1 MLCRPRGWL
10 AGTVAILSLACGTTQ
25 SGDDAGDGGQSGI
38 AGSTARGGSSSGTAG
53 AGGNATGGTSG
64 NAGTGA
70 GAASGSGSAGTSS
83 SVTWSEHVAP
93 LVFRE
98 CVGCHREGGIG
109 SFSMTTYAEAAR
121 NAAAMADATAVR
133 YMPPMP
139 VDNSGDCNTY
149 SNARWLNDGEI
160 ALLAAWDAAGAP
172 EGDPART
179 PPVPQPAGG
188 LDRVDLTL
196 DAGTAYT
203 PNPTRS
209 DDYRCF
215 VVDPGTSSDAFVTG
229 YEVLPGDPRIVHHVI
244 VYAPNDDEEAVAAEA
259 LDAGEPGLGYTCFG
273 SSGVDATPLVLWA
286 PGGGAIQLPN
296 DTGLPMIA
304 GRKLVMQ
311 VHYNVAGGT
320 YPDQTVVRLQTKAA
334 VGHPAAF
341 LPIPNT
347 RLQLPPGQLLV
358 ESTRTLD
365 LADQPLDIT
374 IHGVLPHMHTL
385 GRTLKL
391 TGSIGG
397 ADQCVTWVDR
407 WDFNW
412 QGAWWYDTPL
422 SGSTSS
428 LTLTCGY
435 DTRER
440 TETVTWGEGTQDEMC
455 LAYLYVTA
463 R

>member
-1 MLCRPRGWL
+1 
-10 AGTVAILSLACGTTQ
+10 
-25 SGDDAGDGGQSGI
+25 
-38 AGSTARGGSSSGTAG
+38 
-53 AGGNATGGTSG
+53 
-64 NAGTGA
+64 
-70 GAASGSGSAGTSS
+70 
-83 SVTWSEHVAP
+83 
-93 LVFRE
+93 
-98 CVGCHREGGIG
+98 
-109 SFSMTTYAEAAR
+109 
-121 NAAAMADATAVR
+121 
-133 YMPPMP
+133 
-139 VDNSGDCNTY
+139 
-149 SNARWLNDGEI
+149 
-160 ALLAAWDAAGAP
+160 
-172 EGDPART
+172 
-179 PPVPQPAGG
+179 
-188 LDRVDLTL
+188 
-196 DAGTAYT
+196 
-203 PNPTRS
+203 
-209 DDYRCF
+209 
-215 VVDPGTSSDAFVTG
+215 
-229 YEVLPGDPRIVHHVI
+229 
-244 VYAPNDDEEAVAAEA
+244 
-259 LDAGEPGLGYTCFG
+259 
-273 SSGVDATPLVLWA
+273 
-286 PGGGAIQLPN
+286 
-296 DTGLPMIA
+296 
-304 GRKLVMQ
+304 MQ

-365 LADQPLDIT
+365 LEDQPLDIT